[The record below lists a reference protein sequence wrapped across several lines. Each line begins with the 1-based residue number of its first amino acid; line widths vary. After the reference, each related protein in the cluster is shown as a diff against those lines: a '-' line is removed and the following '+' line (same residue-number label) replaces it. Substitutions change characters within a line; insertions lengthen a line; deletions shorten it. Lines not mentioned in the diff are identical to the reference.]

1 MNVDAYIL
9 IGEVMYMAKTLVDL
23 DEVALR
29 DAQAVLGTATK
40 KDTIN
45 RALSSVLAAARRSD
59 AVAAEIER
67 GRSGFYRRLLDD
79 EVADVLKK

>member
-1 MNVDAYIL
+1 
-9 IGEVMYMAKTLVDL
+9 VMYMAKTMVDL
-23 DEVALR
+23 DEQALR

-45 RALSSVLAAARRSD
+45 RALGEVVASARRAE

-67 GRSGFYRRLLDD
+67 GHSGFYRRLLAP
-79 EVADVLKK
+79 EVTDTLAR